1 MVVEFRKGDAGR
13 PVGHA
18 LIYFDGKDGEV
29 WATYVVIMPINVDV
43 SKYVPP
49 FLMNQLGEIGPQDLS
64 AFAFP
69 PAPEQIGDLEVLDR
83 MASSRDDDI
92 LYAGT
97 YDGVEVTEAMTRI
110 NDVVQQYA
118 ESYVEITGGGIH
130 TDAASSYVQP
140 EEQSDSLVVSDVLYD
155 FMSDDEKLG
164 QLTKLVGQLR
174 FAVDGA
180 DITLLRETESE
191 IVLLAR
197 HLPDAHEIPKL
208 VDTLKSNATNAPSLA
223 ESYLQRS
230 YHLVREDYSKLA
242 EIEKRI
248 KSLELE
254 SQ

>member
-1 MVVEFRKGDAGR
+1 M
-13 PVGHA
+13 
-18 LIYFDGKDGEV
+18 
-29 WATYVVIMPINVDV
+29 
-43 SKYVPP
+43 
-49 FLMNQLGEIGPQDLS
+49 
-64 AFAFP
+64 
-69 PAPEQIGDLEVLDR
+69 
-83 MASSRDDDI
+83 
-92 LYAGT
+92 
-97 YDGVEVTEAMTRI
+97 
-110 NDVVQQYA
+110 
-118 ESYVEITGGGIH
+118 EITGGGIH
-130 TDAASSYVQP
+130 TDSASSYDQP
-140 EEQSDSLVVSDVLYD
+140 EGQSDSLVVSDVLYD

-180 DITLLRETESE
+180 DTTLLRETESE

-208 VDTLKSNATNAPSLA
+208 VDTLKSNAANAPSLA

-242 EIEKRI
+242 EIEKQI

>member
-1 MVVEFRKGDAGR
+1 MELSFDLGNSKT
-13 PVGHA
+13 PLGHC
-18 LIYFDGKDGEV
+18 LLYFKNSDEQILC
-29 WATYVVIMPINVDV
+29 TYIVILPISFEV

-97 YDGVEVTEAMTRI
+97 YDGTEVTEAMNRI
-110 NDVVQQYA
+110 SDVVEQYA
-118 ESYVEITGGGIH
+118 QSYVEITGGGIH
-130 TDAASSYVQP
+130 ADSPSDFGQP
-140 EEQSDSLVVSDVLYD
+140 EEQSESLVVSDVLYD

-180 DITLLRETESE
+180 DSALLSETESE

-248 KSLELE
+248 KTLELE
-254 SQ
+254 N

>member
-1 MVVEFRKGDAGR
+1 MAVEFRRGDAGR

-18 LIYFDGKDGEV
+18 LIYFEGTDGEI

-69 PAPEQIGDLEVLDR
+69 PAPEQIGNLEVLDR
-83 MASSRDDDI
+83 LASSRDDDI

-97 YDGVEVTEAMTRI
+97 YDGIEVTEAMARI
-110 NDVVQQYA
+110 SDLVQQYA

-130 TDAASSYVQP
+130 TDSASSYDQR

-174 FAVDGA
+174 FAMDGA
-180 DITLLRETESE
+180 DPALLSETEFE
-191 IVLLAR
+191 IGLLAR

-208 VDTLKSNATNAPSLA
+208 VDTLKSNAANAPSLA

-248 KSLELE
+248 KTLELE

>member
-1 MVVEFRKGDAGR
+1 
-13 PVGHA
+13 
-18 LIYFDGKDGEV
+18 
-29 WATYVVIMPINVDV
+29 
-43 SKYVPP
+43 
-49 FLMNQLGEIGPQDLS
+49 
-64 AFAFP
+64 
-69 PAPEQIGDLEVLDR
+69 

-130 TDAASSYVQP
+130 TDSVSSYVQP
-140 EEQSDSLVVSDVLYD
+140 EEQSDSLFVNDVLYD

-208 VDTLKSNATNAPSLA
+208 VDTLKSNAANAPSLA